1 MRTLGLESASTNLQQ
16 TYFTHFFIFPLKE
29 EYKRKNYTLDV
40 VEMTVTSQMVNIG
53 RWSEEEGLILSG
65 GANGAARY
73 RPSNRKLA
81 SVFLTTLSWG

>member
-1 MRTLGLESASTNLQQ
+1 MINIELLSGHISFDDTG
-16 TYFTHFFIFPLKE
+16 
-29 EYKRKNYTLDV
+29 KRKNYTLDV